1 MESAVARGRQGLT
14 APIEVS
20 SGNRKIYR
28 LSRRG
33 NRRLNHVIH
42 MAAVS
47 QIRRRHS
54 DGRADQKAMCVAMGG
69 LQATPHPLG
78 TGLLV
83 PQHRRLRV
91 PGRSRGHLGPGE
103 AERLKWLW
111 EWRRVLHGEQGI
123 GTLAR
128 RSCDA
133 AGVGPI
139 LESKARTPQGALE
152 DPAFRRSARSRW
164 HSPRRPRRTGSH
176 WSRRT
181 GRPVIPKI
189 ANRRPG
195 LSRPLE
201 AIPRWQRCWLPATAT
216 GRRDLAMLMLLA
228 RMGLRAPGGVGVA
241 DLTLDDIDW
250 RSGEITIAGRGNRRD
265 RLPLPADAGEAIAA
279 HPAARLAGWRAGSQG
294 IHPDPGAVAR
304 PDRGESLRRWPRPP
318 GRPGWAPSTRT
329 GCGTP
334 RPHAWPCHTSAA
346 AGIRRVSHPLGA
358 PYAARPF
365 RTSLIHL

>member
-201 AIPRWQRCWLPATAT
+201 AIPRWQRCWLPAICNRNRAPRS
-216 GRRDLAMLMLLA
+216 GDADAAGADGAA
-228 RMGLRAPGGVGVA
+228 RPGGVGVA

-279 HPAARLAGWRAGSQG
+279 HLQHGWPAGALDRRVFIPTRAPWPGLTAGSHSGGGRGRRAGRAGHHLRAPAAALRGRMPGLVTRLLQPGSAGLATPWGR
-294 IHPDPGAVAR
+294 HMR
-304 PDRGESLRRWPRPP
+304 RGRS
-318 GRPGWAPSTRT
+318 G
-329 GCGTP
+329 
-334 RPHAWPCHTSAA
+334 
-346 AGIRRVSHPLGA
+346 
-358 PYAARPF
+358 
-365 RTSLIHL
+365 HL

>member
-1 MESAVARGRQGLT
+1 MDARVAEIVRCPGAGTAGRRSPGNPQGFDPALCVGNPIHYRDVPGCRPAGIPMESAVARGRQGLT

-201 AIPRWQRCWLPATAT
+201 AIPRWQRCWLPAICN
-216 GRRDLAMLMLLA
+216 RN
-228 RMGLRAPGGVGVA
+228 RAP
-241 DLTLDDIDW
+241 
-250 RSGEITIAGRGNRRD
+250 RSGD
-265 RLPLPADAGEAIAA
+265 ADA
-279 HPAARLAGWRAGSQG
+279 AGADG
-294 IHPDPGAVAR
+294 
-304 PDRGESLRRWPRPP
+304 
-318 GRPGWAPSTRT
+318 
-329 GCGTP
+329 
-334 RPHAWPCHTSAA
+334 
-346 AGIRRVSHPLGA
+346 
-358 PYAARPF
+358 AARPGGG
-365 RTSLIHL
+365 RGSRPDAG